1 MKNINIKVVLG
12 IIFIGFIKT
21 QEVILKTCSRDR
33 LLDCPYNSLCTQIHN
48 DANEALKCICIESYH
63 LNPIW
68 LNYEKLNSSEIL
80 NEHYCLPTNMTSST
94 EENKLLV
101 YIRSPAR
108 KEHLAYGILMVL
120 LAAALATAVLYGIS
134 VLKPLK
140 RTKSMYQK
148 LKYKRRNITP
158 LQEMDELELNRRYEM
173 QTL

>member
-1 MKNINIKVVLG
+1 MFVL
-12 IIFIGFIKT
+12 
-21 QEVILKTCSRDR
+21 VKTCSRDN
-33 LLDCPYNSLCTQIHN
+33 LLDCPLYSLCTQINN
-48 DANEALKCICIESYH
+48 DDNEALKCICIEQFQ
-63 LNPIW
+63 LNPNW
-68 LNYEKLNSSEIL
+68 SNYDNLNTSIIL
-80 NEHYCLPTNMTSST
+80 QEHYCLPNNNGSKTQ
-94 EENKLLV
+94 ENKLLV

-120 LAAALATAVLYGIS
+120 VAAALATAVLYGLK

-140 RTKSMYQK
+140 RTKSVYQK